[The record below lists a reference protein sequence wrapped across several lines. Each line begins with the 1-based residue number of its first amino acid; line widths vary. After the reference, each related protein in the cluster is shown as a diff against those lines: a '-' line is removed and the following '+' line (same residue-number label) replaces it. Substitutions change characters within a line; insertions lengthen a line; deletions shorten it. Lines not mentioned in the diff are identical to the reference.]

1 LWFVP
6 DEDGLSPRVSL
17 HIIGAIMNIASLSR
31 LALAMVVFAMGFV
44 TSFAQQRPGPE
55 GFQAKVLDN
64 NAGAQY
70 VMLGWFG
77 VQGNDVPDSYNVY
90 QASKETEDITK
101 FTKIGSVVVDPAKP
115 PRENYY
121 TYNVENLAAGTY
133 TFFVR
138 AVWGN
143 EESARTMIKVVT
155 IKDKNEKKVVFV
167 SVPVKNG
174 SEGKRYTYPVRAE
187 TNAGTKIRY
196 GIVNGPEGMTID
208 QETGLIVWEN
218 PRAGRY
224 EIKIKA
230 WVEVGGQIV
239 MVYQYYVLEISGDKP
254 KTETCATFKGAVT
267 IEGANAT
274 ANGVV
279 TAWRMERIVR
289 TPNGDTTTTFRPVYT
304 AKIVAGRY
312 ELKVPAGTYKLRVE
326 GETFLAEWYDNV
338 VELADA
344 KTVSIAC
351 DQFETIDFV
360 VTKRAEPVKVVIAG
374 RVFDAETEAGLKALV
389 VFEVRSRDP
398 LAANALMRRVV
409 AETNAEGYY
418 EVKIQAGIPYIGT
431 ATVIGRDKQ
440 SEYLVEFWNNTNDA
454 SQASTI
460 TLTANED
467 GFRFPMDK
475 RPVYQNG
482 FTGTMKNFYT
492 SAGVTGKVVA
502 HQLVSRAKENGDSV
516 IVKNKAITVETDA
529 NGNYSFTNLTP
540 GVYIVFGMPGTRPYI
555 PGWMRMGE
563 KAAGSWLNATRV
575 EVGDVMVAVQYDIL
589 LDTAK
594 GERGKGRV
602 RGWVYDKRGG
612 IVHKVGEETPQ
623 GDAAVVGTLVL
634 ARDEQ
639 GDVVDFAMSVNEG
652 AYELTELSYGTV
664 TLEADRVDYTPSVQT
679 ITVDDQNLDQ
689 EVSIG
694 LVMSTTS
701 VDVPVDAVGTRVNL
715 FPNPT
720 AASASLRF
728 VATQGTATI
737 RVVSMTGVTLATQT
751 VDVVAGETT
760 MQLATSQ
767 LPAGMVMVHVTN
779 GTTSFALPLQ
789 IVR

>member
-1 LWFVP
+1 
-6 DEDGLSPRVSL
+6 
-17 HIIGAIMNIASLSR
+17 MNIASLSR

-44 TSFAQQRPGPE
+44 ASFAQQRPGPE
-55 GFQAKVLDN
+55 GFQAKILDN
-64 NAGAQY
+64 NAGSQY
-70 VMLGWFG
+70 VMLGWYG
-77 VQGNDVPDSYNVY
+77 IKGNDVPDSYNVY
-90 QASKETEDITK
+90 QASKETEDLTK

-115 PRENYY
+115 PRDDFY

-155 IKDKNEKKVVFV
+155 IKDKSEKKVIIV
-167 SVPVKNG
+167 SVPLKNG
-174 SEGKRYTYPVRAE
+174 SAGKRYTYPVRAE
-187 TNAGTKIRY
+187 TNAGTKIHY

-208 QETGLIVWEN
+208 QETGVIVWED

-230 WVEVGGQIV
+230 WVEVNGQIV
-239 MVYQYYVLEISGDKP
+239 MVYQYYVLEIGGDKP
-254 KTETCATFKGAVT
+254 KTEACATFKGTVT

-274 ANGVV
+274 ASGIV

-289 TPNGDTTTTFRPVYT
+289 TPNGDTSVGYRPVYT
-304 AKIVAGRY
+304 AKVVGGKY
-312 ELKVPAGTYKLRVE
+312 ELKIPAGTYKLRVE
-326 GETFLAEWYDNV
+326 GEAFVAEWFEDAI
-338 VELADA
+338 ELADA
-344 KTVSIAC
+344 ASL
-351 DQFETIDFV
+351 TIDCNQFKTANFAV
-360 VTKRAEPVKVVIAG
+360 AKRAEAVKVVITG
-374 RVFDAETEAGLKALV
+374 RVFDAETNGGLKALV

-398 LAANALMRRVV
+398 QAANAQMRRVV
-409 AETNAEGYY
+409 AETNADGLY
-418 EVKIQAGIPYIGT
+418 EVRIQAGIPYIGT
-431 ATVIGRDKQ
+431 ATVLGRDKQ
-440 SEYLVEFWNNTNDA
+440 MEYLVEFWNNTNDA
-454 SQASTI
+454 TQATTI
-460 TLTANED
+460 NISANED
-467 GFRFPMDK
+467 GIDFPMDK

-502 HQLVSRAKENGDSV
+502 HQLVGRTKENGDSV
-516 IVKNKAITVETDA
+516 IIKNKAYSVETDA
-529 NGNYSFTNLTP
+529 NGNYAFANLTP
-540 GVYIVFGMPGTRPYI
+540 GVYIVFGMPGARPYI

-563 KAAGSWLNATRV
+563 KAVGSWLNATRV
-575 EVGDVMVAVQYDIL
+575 EVGDMMVALQHDIL

-623 GDAAVVGTLVL
+623 GNAAVVGTLIL

-639 GDVVDFAMSVNEG
+639 GDVIDFAMSENEG

-664 TLEADRVDYTPSVQT
+664 TLEADRVEYTPTVET
-679 ITVDDQNLDQ
+679 ITVDNQRLDQ

-715 FPNPT
+715 FPNPA

-728 VATQGTATI
+728 IASAGTATI
-737 RVVSMTGVTLATQT
+737 RVVSITGVTLATQT
-751 VDVVAGETT
+751 VDVLAGEAT
-760 MQLATSQ
+760 MELATAS
-767 LPAGMVMVHVTN
+767 LPSGMVMVHVTN
-779 GTTSFALPLQ
+779 GTTNFALPLQ
-789 IVR
+789 IIR

>member
-1 LWFVP
+1 MKF
-6 DEDGLSPRVSL
+6 
-17 HIIGAIMNIASLSR
+17 ASLSR

-44 TSFAQQRPGPE
+44 ASFAQQRPGPD

-64 NAGAQY
+64 NAGSQY
-70 VMLGWFG
+70 VMLGWYG
-77 VQGNDVPDSYNVY
+77 IKGNDVPDSYSVY
-90 QASKETEDITK
+90 QASKETEDLTK

-115 PRENYY
+115 PRDNFY

-155 IKDKNEKKVVFV
+155 IKDKSEKKVIIV
-167 SVPVKNG
+167 SVPLKNG
-174 SEGKRYTYPVRAE
+174 SAGKRYTYPVRAE
-187 TNAGTKIRY
+187 TNAGTKIQY

-208 QETGLIVWEN
+208 QVTGLIVWEN

-230 WVEVGGQIV
+230 WVEVNGQIITT
-239 MVYQYYVLEISGDKP
+239 YQYYVLEIGGDKP
-254 KTETCATFKGAVT
+254 KTETCATFKGT
-267 IEGANAT
+267 ITVEGSSST

-289 TPNGDTTTTFRPVYT
+289 SPNGDTTESYRPVYS
-304 AKIVAGRY
+304 AKIAQGRY

-326 GETFLAEWYDNV
+326 GEAFVAEWFEDAA
-338 VELADA
+338 ELVDA
-344 KTVSIAC
+344 QSVTIEC
-351 DQFETIDFV
+351 DQFKTANFTV
-360 VTKRAEPVKVVIAG
+360 AKRAEAVKVVIAG
-374 RVFDAETEAGLKALV
+374 RVFDAETNGGLKALV

-398 LAANALMRRVV
+398 QAANAQMRRIV
-409 AETNAEGYY
+409 AESNADGYY

-431 ATVIGRDKQ
+431 ATVLGRDKQ
-440 SEYLVEFWNNTNDA
+440 LEYLVEFWNNTNDA
-454 SQASTI
+454 TQATTI
-460 TLTANED
+460 NISANED
-467 GFRFPMDK
+467 GIDFPMDK

-482 FTGTMKNFYT
+482 FSGTMKNFYT
-492 SAGVTGKVVA
+492 SAGVAGKVVA
-502 HQLVSRAKENGDSV
+502 HQLVGRISNGDSV
-516 IVKNKAITVETDA
+516 IVKNKAFSVETDA
-529 NGNYSFTNLTP
+529 DGNYAFANLTP
-540 GVYIVFGMPGTRPYI
+540 GVYIVFGMPTARPYI

-563 KAAGSWLNATRV
+563 KAVGSWLNATRV
-575 EVGDVMVAVQYDIL
+575 EVGDMMVALQHDIL

-612 IVHKVGEETPQ
+612 IIHKVGEETPQ
-623 GDAAVVGTLVL
+623 GNAAVVGTLIL

-639 GDVVDFAMSVNEG
+639 GDVIDFALSGNEG
-652 AYELTELSYGTV
+652 AYELTELAYGTV
-664 TLEADRVDYTPSVQT
+664 TLEADRLEYTPSVQT
-679 ITVDDQNLDQ
+679 ITVDDQRLDQ

-715 FPNPT
+715 FPNPA

-728 VATQGTATI
+728 IASAGTATI

-760 MQLATSQ
+760 MQLATAS
-767 LPAGMVMVHVTN
+767 LPSGMVMVHVTN
-779 GTTSFALPLQ
+779 GTTNFALPLQ

>member
-1 LWFVP
+1 
-6 DEDGLSPRVSL
+6 
-17 HIIGAIMNIASLSR
+17 MKIASLSR

-44 TSFAQQRPGPE
+44 ASFAQQRPGPE

-64 NAGAQY
+64 NAGSQY
-70 VMLGWFG
+70 VMLGWYG
-77 VQGNDVPDSYNVY
+77 MQGSDVPDSYNVY
-90 QASKETEDITK
+90 QASKETEDLTK

-115 PRENYY
+115 PRENFY

-155 IKDKNEKKVVFV
+155 VKDKSEKKVIIV

-174 SEGKRYTYPVRAE
+174 SAGKRYTYPVRAE

-208 QETGLIVWEN
+208 QETGLIIWEN

-230 WVEVGGQIV
+230 WVEVNGQIV
-239 MVYQYYVLEISGDKP
+239 TVYQYYVLEICGDKP
-254 KTETCATFKGAVT
+254 KEETCATFKGAVT

-274 ANGVV
+274 ASGVV

-289 TPNGDTTTTFRPVYT
+289 TPNGDTSVGYRPVYT
-304 AKIVAGRY
+304 AKIVAGKY

-326 GETFLAEWYDNV
+326 GEAFVAEWFEDA

-344 KTVSIAC
+344 ASLTLDC
-351 DQFETIDFV
+351 DQFKTANFV
-360 VTKRAEPVKVVIAG
+360 VAKRAEAVKVVIAG
-374 RVFDAETEAGLKALV
+374 RVFDAETNGGLKALV

-409 AETNAEGYY
+409 AETNADGYY
-418 EVKIQAGIPYIGT
+418 EVRIQAGIPYIGT
-431 ATVIGRDKQ
+431 ATVLGRDKQ
-440 SEYLVEFWNNTNDA
+440 LEYLVEFWNNTNDA
-454 SQASTI
+454 TQATTI
-460 TLTANED
+460 NISANED
-467 GFRFPMDK
+467 GIDFPMDK

-502 HQLVSRAKENGDSV
+502 HQLVGRTKEDGDSV
-516 IVKNKAITVETDA
+516 IIKNKAYSVETDA
-529 NGNYSFTNLTP
+529 NGNYAFANLTP
-540 GVYIVFGMPGTRPYI
+540 GVYIVFGMPSTRPYI

-563 KAAGSWLNATRV
+563 TAAGSWLNATRV
-575 EVGDVMVAVQYDIL
+575 SVDDAMVAVQHDIL

-623 GDAAVVGTLVL
+623 GNAAVVGTLIL

-639 GDVVDFAMSVNEG
+639 GDVIDFAMSENEG

-664 TLEADRVDYTPSVQT
+664 TLEADRVEYTPTVET
-679 ITVDDQNLDQ
+679 ITVDNQRLDQ

-715 FPNPT
+715 FPNPA

-728 VATQGTATI
+728 IATTGTATI

-751 VDVVAGETT
+751 VEVVAGETT
-760 MQLATSQ
+760 MQLATAS
-767 LPAGMVMVHVTN
+767 LPSGMVMVHVTN
-779 GTTSFALPLQ
+779 GTTNFALPLQ

>member
-1 LWFVP
+1 
-6 DEDGLSPRVSL
+6 
-17 HIIGAIMNIASLSR
+17 MNVASLSR

-44 TSFAQQRPGPE
+44 ASFAQQRPGPE

-64 NAGAQY
+64 SNGSQY

-77 VQGNDVPDSYNVY
+77 MQGNDVPGSYNVY
-90 QASKETEDITK
+90 QASKETEDLTK

-115 PRENYY
+115 PRENFY

-155 IKDKNEKKVVFV
+155 IKDKSEKKVIIV
-167 SVPVKNG
+167 SVPLKNG
-174 SEGKRYTYPVRAE
+174 SAGKRYTYPVRAE

-208 QETGLIVWEN
+208 QETGLIVWES

-230 WVEVGGQIV
+230 WVEVGGQII
-239 MVYQYYVLEISGDKP
+239 MTYQTYVLEISGDTP
-254 KTETCATFKGAVT
+254 KTETCAAFKGIVS
-267 IEGANAT
+267 IDGSNAA

-289 TPNGDTTTTFRPVYT
+289 TPNGDTTESFRPVYS
-304 AKIVAGRY
+304 AKVIQGRY

-326 GETFLAEWYDNV
+326 GESFVAEWFENV
-338 VELADA
+338 IELADA
-344 KTVSIAC
+344 KSVTIEC
-351 DQFETIDFV
+351 DQKETIDFV
-360 VTKRAEPVKVVIAG
+360 VAKRAEAVKVVIAG
-374 RVFDAETEAGLKALV
+374 RVFDAETNAGLKALV

-409 AETNAEGYY
+409 AETNADGYY

-431 ATVIGRDKQ
+431 ATVLGRDKQ
-440 SEYLVEFWNNTNDA
+440 LEYLVEFWNNTNDA
-454 SQASTI
+454 TQATTI
-460 TLTANED
+460 NISANED
-467 GFRFPMDK
+467 GVNFPMDK

-516 IVKNKAITVETDA
+516 IVKNKAYSVETDA
-529 NGNYSFTNLTP
+529 NGNYAFANLTP
-540 GVYIVFGMPGTRPYI
+540 GVYIVFGMPTARPYI

-563 KAAGSWLNATRV
+563 KAVGSWLNASRV
-575 EVGDVMVAVQYDIL
+575 EVGEVMTAVQHDIL

-612 IVHKVGEETPQ
+612 IIHKVGEETPQ
-623 GDAAVVGTLVL
+623 GNAAVVGTLIL

-639 GDVVDFAMSVNEG
+639 GDVIDFAMSGNEG
-652 AYELTELSYGTV
+652 AYELTELAYGTV
-664 TLEADRVDYTPSVQT
+664 TLEADRLEYAPSVQT
-679 ITVDDQNLDQ
+679 ITVDDQRLDQ

-715 FPNPT
+715 FPNPA

-728 VATQGTATI
+728 IATTGTATI

-760 MQLATSQ
+760 MQLATAS
-767 LPAGMVMVHVTN
+767 LPSGMVMVHVTN
-779 GTTSFALPLQ
+779 GTTNFALPLQ
-789 IVR
+789 IIR

>member
-1 LWFVP
+1 
-6 DEDGLSPRVSL
+6 
-17 HIIGAIMNIASLSR
+17 MKIASLSR

-44 TSFAQQRPGPE
+44 ASFAQQRPGPE

-64 NAGAQY
+64 NAGSQY
-70 VMLGWFG
+70 VMLGWYG
-77 VQGNDVPDSYNVY
+77 MQGSDVPDSYNVY
-90 QASKETEDITK
+90 QASKETEDLTK
-101 FTKIGSVVVDPAKP
+101 FTKIGSVVVDAAKP
-115 PRENYY
+115 PRENFY

-155 IKDKNEKKVVFV
+155 VKDKSEKKVIIV

-174 SEGKRYTYPVRAE
+174 SAGKRYTYPVRAE

-208 QETGLIVWEN
+208 QETGLIIWEN

-230 WVEVGGQIV
+230 WVEVNGQIV
-239 MVYQYYVLEISGDKP
+239 TVYQYYVLEIGGDKP
-254 KTETCATFKGAVT
+254 KEETCATFKGAVT

-274 ANGVV
+274 ASGVV

-289 TPNGDTTTTFRPVYT
+289 TPNGDTSVGYRPVYT
-304 AKIVAGRY
+304 AKIVAGKY

-326 GETFLAEWYDNV
+326 GEAFVAEWFEDA

-344 KTVSIAC
+344 ASLTLDC
-351 DQFETIDFV
+351 DQFKTANFV
-360 VTKRAEPVKVVIAG
+360 VAKRAEAVKVVIAG
-374 RVFDAETEAGLKALV
+374 RVVDAETNGGLKALV

-409 AETNAEGYY
+409 AETNADGYY
-418 EVKIQAGIPYIGT
+418 EVRIQAGIPYIGT
-431 ATVIGRDKQ
+431 ATVLGRDKQ
-440 SEYLVEFWNNTNDA
+440 LEYLVEFWNNTNDA
-454 SQASTI
+454 TQATTI
-460 TLTANED
+460 NISANED
-467 GFRFPMDK
+467 GIDFPMDK

-502 HQLVSRAKENGDSV
+502 HQLVGRTKEDGDSV
-516 IVKNKAITVETDA
+516 IIKNKAYSVETDA
-529 NGNYSFTNLTP
+529 NGNYAFANLTP
-540 GVYIVFGMPGTRPYI
+540 GVYIVFGMPSTRPYI
-555 PGWMRMGE
+555 PGWMRTGE
-563 KAAGSWLNATRV
+563 TAAGSWLNATRV
-575 EVGDVMVAVQYDIL
+575 SVDDAMVAVQHDIL

-623 GDAAVVGTLVL
+623 GNAAVVGTLIL

-639 GDVVDFAMSVNEG
+639 GDVIDFAMSENEG

-664 TLEADRVDYTPSVQT
+664 TLEADRVEYTPTVET
-679 ITVDDQNLDQ
+679 ITVDNQRLDQ

-715 FPNPT
+715 FPNPA

-728 VATQGTATI
+728 IATTGTATI

-751 VDVVAGETT
+751 VEVTAGEAT

>member
-1 LWFVP
+1 
-6 DEDGLSPRVSL
+6 
-17 HIIGAIMNIASLSR
+17 
-31 LALAMVVFAMGFV
+31 
-44 TSFAQQRPGPE
+44 
-55 GFQAKVLDN
+55 
-64 NAGAQY
+64 
-70 VMLGWFG
+70 
-77 VQGNDVPDSYNVY
+77 
-90 QASKETEDITK
+90 
-101 FTKIGSVVVDPAKP
+101 
-115 PRENYY
+115 
-121 TYNVENLAAGTY
+121 
-133 TFFVR
+133 
-138 AVWGN
+138 
-143 EESARTMIKVVT
+143 
-155 IKDKNEKKVVFV
+155 
-167 SVPVKNG
+167 
-174 SEGKRYTYPVRAE
+174 
-187 TNAGTKIRY
+187 
-196 GIVNGPEGMTID
+196 
-208 QETGLIVWEN
+208 
-218 PRAGRY
+218 
-224 EIKIKA
+224 
-230 WVEVGGQIV
+230 
-239 MVYQYYVLEISGDKP
+239 
-254 KTETCATFKGAVT
+254 
-267 IEGANAT
+267 
-274 ANGVV
+274 
-279 TAWRMERIVR
+279 
-289 TPNGDTTTTFRPVYT
+289 
-304 AKIVAGRY
+304 
-312 ELKVPAGTYKLRVE
+312 
-326 GETFLAEWYDNV
+326 
-338 VELADA
+338 
-344 KTVSIAC
+344 
-351 DQFETIDFV
+351 
-360 VTKRAEPVKVVIAG
+360 
-374 RVFDAETEAGLKALV
+374 
-389 VFEVRSRDP
+389 
-398 LAANALMRRVV
+398 
-409 AETNAEGYY
+409 
-418 EVKIQAGIPYIGT
+418 
-431 ATVIGRDKQ
+431 
-440 SEYLVEFWNNTNDA
+440 
-454 SQASTI
+454 
-460 TLTANED
+460 
-467 GFRFPMDK
+467 MDK

-482 FTGTMKNFYT
+482 FSGTMKNFYT
-492 SAGVTGKVVA
+492 NAGVTGKVVA

-529 NGNYSFTNLTP
+529 NGNYNFTNLTP

-575 EVGDVMVAVQYDIL
+575 EVGDAMVAVQHDIL

-639 GDVVDFAMSVNEG
+639 GDIVDFAMSVNEG

-751 VDVVAGETT
+751 VDVATGETT

>member
-1 LWFVP
+1 MKF
-6 DEDGLSPRVSL
+6 
-17 HIIGAIMNIASLSR
+17 ASLTR

-44 TSFAQQRPGPE
+44 ASFAQQRPGPD
-55 GFQAKVLDN
+55 GFQAKVLEN
-64 NAGAQY
+64 NAGSQY
-70 VMLGWFG
+70 VMLGWYG
-77 VQGNDVPDSYNVY
+77 IKGNDVPDSYNVY
-90 QASKETEDITK
+90 QASKETEDLTK

-115 PRENYY
+115 PRDNFY
-121 TYNVENLAAGTY
+121 TFNVENLAAGTY

-155 IKDKNEKKVVFV
+155 IKDKSEKKVIIV
-167 SVPVKNG
+167 SVPLKNG
-174 SEGKRYTYPVRAE
+174 SAGKRYTYPVRAE
-187 TNAGTKIRY
+187 TNAGTKIQY

-208 QETGLIVWEN
+208 QVTGLIVWEN

-230 WVEVGGQIV
+230 WIEVNGQVITT
-239 MVYQYYVLEISGDKP
+239 YQYYVLEIGGDKP
-254 KTETCATFKGAVT
+254 KAETCATFKGAVT

-289 TPNGDTTTTFRPVYT
+289 TPTGDTTESYRPVYS
-304 AKIVAGRY
+304 AKIAQGRY

-326 GETFLAEWYDNV
+326 GEAFVAEWFEDA
-338 VELADA
+338 VELVDA
-344 KTVSIAC
+344 QSVTIEC
-351 DQFETIDFV
+351 DQFKTANFAV
-360 VTKRAEPVKVVIAG
+360 AKRAEPVKVVVSG
-374 RVFDAETEAGLKALV
+374 RVFDAETNGGLKALV

-409 AETNAEGYY
+409 AETNADGYY

-431 ATVIGRDKQ
+431 ATVLGRDKQ
-440 SEYLVEFWNNTNDA
+440 LEYLVEFWNNTNDA
-454 SQASTI
+454 TQATTI
-460 TLTANED
+460 NISANED
-467 GFRFPMDK
+467 GIDFPMDK

-492 SAGVTGKVVA
+492 SAGVAGKVVA
-502 HQLVSRAKENGDSV
+502 HQLVGRISNGDSV
-516 IVKNKAITVETDA
+516 IIKNKAYSVETDA
-529 NGNYSFTNLTP
+529 NGNYAFANLTP
-540 GVYIVFGMPGTRPYI
+540 GVYIVFGMPTARPYI

-563 KAAGSWLNATRV
+563 KAVGSWLNATRV
-575 EVGDVMVAVQYDIL
+575 EVGDMMVALQHDIL

-623 GDAAVVGTLVL
+623 GNAAVVGTLIL

-639 GDVVDFAMSVNEG
+639 GDVIDFAMSENEG

-664 TLEADRVDYTPSVQT
+664 TLEADRVEYTPTVET
-679 ITVDDQNLDQ
+679 ITVDNQRLDQ

-715 FPNPT
+715 FPNPA

-728 VATQGTATI
+728 IATTGTATI

-760 MQLATSQ
+760 MQLATAS
-767 LPAGMVMVHVTN
+767 LPSGMVMVHVTN
-779 GTTSFALPLQ
+779 GTTNFALPLQ
-789 IVR
+789 IIR

>member
-1 LWFVP
+1 
-6 DEDGLSPRVSL
+6 
-17 HIIGAIMNIASLSR
+17 MNAASLSR
-31 LALAMVVFAMGFV
+31 LALALVVFAMGFV
-44 TSFAQQRPGPE
+44 SSLAQQRPGPQ
-55 GFQAKVLDN
+55 GFQAKLLAN
-64 NAGAQY
+64 NAGSKY
-70 VMLGWFG
+70 VLLGWNG
-77 VQGNDVPDSYNVY
+77 IDGNDIPNAYNVY
-90 QASKETEDITK
+90 QASGETEDLTK
-101 FTKIGSVVVDPAKP
+101 FEKIGSVVVDPATP
-115 PRENYY
+115 PRENFY
-121 TYNVENLAAGTY
+121 TYAVENLAAGTY

-143 EESARTMIKVVT
+143 EESARTPIKVIT
-155 IKDKNEKKVVFV
+155 IATTSEKKITVV
-167 SVPVKNG
+167 SKPVQVG
-174 SEGKRYTYPVRAE
+174 TVGQRYTYTVRAE
-187 TNAGTKIRY
+187 ANFDGTIRY
-196 GIVNGPEGMTID
+196 GIVNGPDGMTINA
-208 QETGLIVWEN
+208 ETGVITWES

-224 EIKIKA
+224 EIKVKA
-230 WVEVGGQIV
+230 WIEVNGMIV
-239 MVYQYYVLEISGDKP
+239 IGYQTYVLEIGEDKP
-254 KTETCATFKGAVT
+254 KAETCATFKGSVT
-267 IEGANAT
+267 IDGANAT
-274 ANGVV
+274 ANGIV

-312 ELKVPAGTYKLRVE
+312 ELKLPAGTYKLRVE
-326 GETFLAEWYDNV
+326 GEAFLAEWYDNA

-344 KTVSIAC
+344 KTVTIECTQS
-351 DQFETIDFV
+351 ETINFV
-360 VTKRAEPVKVVIAG
+360 VAKRAEPVKVVIAG

-409 AETNAEGYY
+409 AETNADGYF
-418 EVKIQAGIPYIGT
+418 EAKIQAGVPYIGT

-454 SQASTI
+454 TQATTI

-482 FTGTMKNFYT
+482 FSGTMKNFYT
-492 SAGVTGKVVA
+492 NAGVTGKVVA

-529 NGNYSFTNLTP
+529 SGNYSFTNLTP
-540 GVYIVFGMPGTRPYI
+540 GVYIVFGMPGARPYI
-555 PGWMRMGE
+555 PSWMRMGE

-575 EVGDVMVAVQYDIL
+575 EVGDAMVAVQYDIL

-612 IVHKVGEETPQ
+612 IIRKVGEETPQ
-623 GDAAVVGTLVL
+623 GDAAVMGTLVL

-639 GDVVDFAMSVNEG
+639 GDVIDFAMSVNEG

-679 ITVDDQNLDQ
+679 ITVDDQRLDQ
-689 EVSIG
+689 EISIG

-720 AASASLRF
+720 STSASLRF

-751 VDVVAGETT
+751 VEVSAGEAT

>member
-1 LWFVP
+1 
-6 DEDGLSPRVSL
+6 
-17 HIIGAIMNIASLSR
+17 MNIASLSR

-44 TSFAQQRPGPE
+44 ASFAQQRPGPE
-55 GFQAKVLDN
+55 GFQAKILDN
-64 NAGAQY
+64 NAGLQY
-70 VMLGWFG
+70 VMLGWYG
-77 VQGNDVPDSYNVY
+77 IKGNDVPDSYNVY
-90 QASKETEDITK
+90 QASKETEDLTK

-115 PRENYY
+115 PRDDFY
-121 TYNVENLAAGTY
+121 TYNVENLADGTY

-155 IKDKNEKKVVFV
+155 IKDKSEKKVIIV
-167 SVPVKNG
+167 SVPLKNG
-174 SEGKRYTYPVRAE
+174 SAGKRYTYPVRAE
-187 TNAGTKIRY
+187 TNAGTKIHY

-208 QETGLIVWEN
+208 QETGVIVWED

-230 WVEVGGQIV
+230 WVEVNGQIV
-239 MVYQYYVLEISGDKP
+239 MVYQYYVLEIGGDKP
-254 KTETCATFKGAVT
+254 KTEACATFKGTVT

-274 ANGVV
+274 ASGIV

-289 TPNGDTTTTFRPVYT
+289 TPNGDTSVGYRPVYT
-304 AKIVAGRY
+304 AKVVGGKY
-312 ELKVPAGTYKLRVE
+312 ELKIPAGTYKLRVE
-326 GETFLAEWYDNV
+326 GEAFVAEWFEDAI
-338 VELADA
+338 ELVDA
-344 KTVSIAC
+344 ASLSIDC
-351 DQFETIDFV
+351 DQFKTANFTV
-360 VTKRAEPVKVVIAG
+360 AKRAEAVKVVITG
-374 RVFDAETEAGLKALV
+374 RVFDAETNGGLKALV

-398 LAANALMRRVV
+398 LAANAQMRRVV
-409 AETNAEGYY
+409 AETNADGLY
-418 EVKIQAGIPYIGT
+418 EVRIQAGIPYIGT
-431 ATVIGRDKQ
+431 ATVLGRDKQ
-440 SEYLVEFWNNTNDA
+440 LEYLVEFWNNTNDA
-454 SQASTI
+454 TQATTI
-460 TLTANED
+460 NISANED
-467 GFRFPMDK
+467 GIDFPMDK

-502 HQLVSRAKENGDSV
+502 HQLVGRTKENGDSV
-516 IVKNKAITVETDA
+516 IIKSKAYSVETDA
-529 NGNYSFTNLTP
+529 NGNYAFANLTP
-540 GVYIVFGMPGTRPYI
+540 GVYIVFGMPGVRPYI

-563 KAAGSWLNATRV
+563 KAVGSWLNATRV
-575 EVGDVMVAVQYDIL
+575 EVGDMMVALQHDIL

-623 GDAAVVGTLVL
+623 GNAAVVGTLIL

-639 GDVVDFAMSVNEG
+639 GDVIDFAMSENEG

-664 TLEADRVDYTPSVQT
+664 TLEADRVEYTPTVET
-679 ITVDDQNLDQ
+679 ITVDNQRLDQ

-715 FPNPT
+715 FPNPA

-728 VATQGTATI
+728 IASAGTATI
-737 RVVSMTGVTLATQT
+737 RVVSMTGVTLAIQT

-760 MQLATSQ
+760 MQLATAS
-767 LPAGMVMVHVTN
+767 LPSGMVMVHVTN
-779 GTTSFALPLQ
+779 GTTNFALPLQ
-789 IVR
+789 IIR

>member
-1 LWFVP
+1 
-6 DEDGLSPRVSL
+6 
-17 HIIGAIMNIASLSR
+17 MNIASLSR

-44 TSFAQQRPGPE
+44 SSFAQQRPGPD

-64 NAGAQY
+64 NAGSQY
-70 VMLGWFG
+70 VMLGWYG
-77 VQGNDVPDSYNVY
+77 VKGNDVPDSYNVY
-90 QASKETEDITK
+90 QAPKETEDLTK

-115 PRENYY
+115 PRENFY

-155 IKDKNEKKVVFV
+155 IKDKSEKKVIIV
-167 SVPVKNG
+167 SVPLKNG
-174 SEGKRYTYPVRAE
+174 SAGKRYTYPVRAE

-196 GIVNGPEGMTID
+196 GIVNGPEGLTID

-230 WVEVGGQIV
+230 WVEVNGQII
-239 MVYQYYVLEISGDKP
+239 MTYQSYVLEIGGDKP
-254 KTETCATFKGAVT
+254 KTETCATFKGT
-267 IEGANAT
+267 ITVEGSSST
-274 ANGVV
+274 ANGIV

-289 TPNGDTTTTFRPVYT
+289 TPTGDTTESYRPVYS
-304 AKIVAGRY
+304 AKIAQGRY

-326 GETFLAEWYDNV
+326 GEAFVAEWYEDA
-338 VELADA
+338 VELVDA
-344 KTVSIAC
+344 QSVTIEC
-351 DQFETIDFV
+351 DQFKTANFAV
-360 VTKRAEPVKVVIAG
+360 AKRAEPVKVVVSG
-374 RVFDAETEAGLKALV
+374 RVFDAETNGGLKALV

-398 LAANALMRRVV
+398 QAANAQMRRIV
-409 AETNAEGYY
+409 AESNADGYY

-431 ATVIGRDKQ
+431 ATVLGRDKQ
-440 SEYLVEFWNNTNDA
+440 LEYLVEFWNNTNDA
-454 SQASTI
+454 TQATTI
-460 TLTANED
+460 NISANED
-467 GFRFPMDK
+467 GVNFPMDK

-482 FTGTMKNFYT
+482 FSGTMKNFYT
-492 SAGVTGKVVA
+492 NAGVAGKVVA
-502 HQLVSRAKENGDSV
+502 HQLVGRISNGDSV
-516 IVKNKAITVETDA
+516 IVKNKAFSVETDA
-529 NGNYSFTNLTP
+529 DGNYAFANLTP
-540 GVYIVFGMPGTRPYI
+540 GVYIVFGMPTARPYI

-563 KAAGSWLNATRV
+563 KAVGSWLNATRV
-575 EVGDVMVAVQYDIL
+575 EVGDIMVALQHDIL

-623 GDAAVVGTLVL
+623 GNAAVVGTLVL

-639 GDVVDFAMSVNEG
+639 GDVIDFAMSGNEG
-652 AYELTELSYGTV
+652 AYELTELAYGTV
-664 TLEADRVDYTPSVQT
+664 TLEADRLEYAPSVQT
-679 ITVDDQNLDQ
+679 ITVDDQRLDQ

-715 FPNPT
+715 FPNPA

-728 VATQGTATI
+728 IASAGTASI

-751 VDVVAGETT
+751 VDVAGGETT
-760 MQLATSQ
+760 MQLATSS
-767 LPAGMVMVHVTN
+767 LPSGMVMVHVTN

>member
-1 LWFVP
+1 MKF
-6 DEDGLSPRVSL
+6 
-17 HIIGAIMNIASLSR
+17 ASLSR

-44 TSFAQQRPGPE
+44 ASFAQQRPGPD

-64 NAGAQY
+64 NAGSQY
-70 VMLGWFG
+70 VMLGWYG
-77 VQGNDVPDSYNVY
+77 IKGNDVPDSYSVY
-90 QASKETEDITK
+90 QASKETEDLTK

-115 PRENYY
+115 PRDNFY

-155 IKDKNEKKVVFV
+155 IKDKSEKKVIIV
-167 SVPVKNG
+167 SVPLKNG
-174 SEGKRYTYPVRAE
+174 SAGKRYTYPVRAE
-187 TNAGTKIRY
+187 TNAGTKIQY

-208 QETGLIVWEN
+208 QVTGLIVWEN

-230 WVEVGGQIV
+230 WVEVNGQIITT
-239 MVYQYYVLEISGDKP
+239 YQYYVLEIGGDKP
-254 KTETCATFKGAVT
+254 KTETCATFKGT
-267 IEGANAT
+267 ITVEGSSST

-289 TPNGDTTTTFRPVYT
+289 SPNGDTTESYRPVYS
-304 AKIVAGRY
+304 AKIAQGRY

-326 GETFLAEWYDNV
+326 GEAFVAEWFEDAA
-338 VELADA
+338 ELVDA
-344 KTVSIAC
+344 QSVTIEC
-351 DQFETIDFV
+351 DQFKTANFV
-360 VTKRAEPVKVVIAG
+360 VAKRAEAVKVVIAG
-374 RVFDAETEAGLKALV
+374 RVFDAETKGGLKALV

-398 LAANALMRRVV
+398 QAANAQMRRIV
-409 AETNAEGYY
+409 AESNADGYY

-431 ATVIGRDKQ
+431 ATVLGRDKQ
-440 SEYLVEFWNNTNDA
+440 LEYLVEFWNNTNDA
-454 SQASTI
+454 TQATTI
-460 TLTANED
+460 NISANED
-467 GFRFPMDK
+467 GIDFPMDK

-482 FTGTMKNFYT
+482 FSGTMKNFYT
-492 SAGVTGKVVA
+492 SAGVAGKVVA
-502 HQLVSRAKENGDSV
+502 HQLVGRISNGDSV
-516 IVKNKAITVETDA
+516 IVKNKAFSVETDA
-529 NGNYSFTNLTP
+529 DGNYAFANLTP
-540 GVYIVFGMPGTRPYI
+540 GVYIVFGMPTARPYI

-563 KAAGSWLNATRV
+563 KAVGSWLNATRV
-575 EVGDVMVAVQYDIL
+575 EVGDMMVALQHDIL

-612 IVHKVGEETPQ
+612 IIHKVGEETPQ
-623 GDAAVVGTLVL
+623 GNAAVVGTLIL

-639 GDVVDFAMSVNEG
+639 GDVIDFALSGNEG
-652 AYELTELSYGTV
+652 AYELTELAYGTV
-664 TLEADRVDYTPSVQT
+664 TLEADRLEYTPSVQT
-679 ITVDDQNLDQ
+679 ITVDDQRLDQ

-715 FPNPT
+715 FPNPA

-728 VATQGTATI
+728 IASAGTATI

-760 MQLATSQ
+760 MQLATAS
-767 LPAGMVMVHVTN
+767 LPSGMVMVHVTN
-779 GTTSFALPLQ
+779 GTTNFALPLQ

>member
-1 LWFVP
+1 MNTALLPRIV
-6 DEDGLSPRVSL
+6 LSMLVL
-17 HIIGAIMNIASLSR
+17 
-31 LALAMVVFAMGFV
+31 AMGFV
-44 TSFAQQRPGPE
+44 TAIAQQRPGPTE
-55 GFQAKVLDN
+55 FQAKVL
-64 NAGAQY
+64 ATSTGVQY
-70 VMLGWFG
+70 VQLGWLG
-77 VQGNDVPDSYNVY
+77 ITGNDMPSGYNVY
-90 QASKETEDITK
+90 QASGQTEDLTK
-101 FTKIGSVVVDPAKP
+101 FEKIGTVRVDPANP
-115 PRENYY
+115 PRENFY
-121 TYNVENLAAGTY
+121 TYAVERLTAGTY

-138 AVWGN
+138 AFWGN
-143 EESARTMIKVVT
+143 EESARTPIKVIT
-155 IKDKNEKKVVFV
+155 LATNAEKKVTIV
-167 SVPVKNG
+167 SKPVQVG
-174 SEGKRYTYPVRAE
+174 AAGQRYTYTVRAE
-187 TNAGTKIRY
+187 ANFDGKIRY
-196 GIVNGPEGMTID
+196 GIVNGPDGMTINA
-208 QETGLIVWEN
+208 ETGVITWEN
-218 PRAGRY
+218 ARAGRY
-224 EIKIKA
+224 EIKVKA
-230 WVEVGGQIV
+230 WIEVNGMIV
-239 MVYQYYVLEISGDKP
+239 IGYQTYVLEITEEKP
-254 KTETCATFKGAVT
+254 KAETCATFEGTVT
-267 IEGANAT
+267 IDGANAT

-312 ELKVPAGTYKLRVE
+312 ELKLPAGTYKLRVE
-326 GETFLAEWYDNV
+326 GEAFLAEWYDNV

-351 DQFETIDFV
+351 DQSETINFV
-360 VTKRAEPVKVVIAG
+360 VAKRAEPVKVVIAG

-431 ATVIGRDKQ
+431 ATVNGRDKQ

-516 IVKNKAITVETDA
+516 IEKNKAITVETDA

-575 EVGDVMVAVQYDIL
+575 EVGDAMVAVQYDIL

-612 IVHKVGEETPQ
+612 IIHKVGEETPQ

-639 GDVVDFAMSVNEG
+639 GDVVDFAMSINEG

-679 ITVDDQNLDQ
+679 ITVDDKNLDQ

-720 AASASLRF
+720 ASSASLRF

-737 RVVSMTGVTLATQT
+737 RIVSMTGVTLATQT
-751 VDVVAGETT
+751 VDVAAGETT

>member
-1 LWFVP
+1 
-6 DEDGLSPRVSL
+6 
-17 HIIGAIMNIASLSR
+17 MNIASLSR

-44 TSFAQQRPGPE
+44 ASFAQQRPGPE
-55 GFQAKVLDN
+55 GFQAKILDN
-64 NAGAQY
+64 NAGLQY
-70 VMLGWFG
+70 VMLGWYG
-77 VQGNDVPDSYNVY
+77 IKGNDVPDSYNVY
-90 QASKETEDITK
+90 QASKETEDLTK

-115 PRENYY
+115 PRDDFY
-121 TYNVENLAAGTY
+121 TYNVENLADGTY

-155 IKDKNEKKVVFV
+155 IKDKSEKKVIIV
-167 SVPVKNG
+167 SVPLKNG
-174 SEGKRYTYPVRAE
+174 SAGKRYTYPVRAE
-187 TNAGTKIRY
+187 TNAGTKIHY

-208 QETGLIVWEN
+208 QETGVIVWED

-230 WVEVGGQIV
+230 WVEVNGQIV
-239 MVYQYYVLEISGDKP
+239 MVYQYYVLEIGGDKP
-254 KTETCATFKGAVT
+254 KTEACATFKGTVT

-274 ANGVV
+274 ASGIV

-289 TPNGDTTTTFRPVYT
+289 TPNGDTSVGYRPVYT
-304 AKIVAGRY
+304 AKVVGGKY
-312 ELKVPAGTYKLRVE
+312 ELKIPAGTYKLRVE
-326 GETFLAEWYDNV
+326 GEAFVAEWFEDAI
-338 VELADA
+338 ELVDA
-344 KTVSIAC
+344 ASLSIDC
-351 DQFETIDFV
+351 DQFKTANFAV
-360 VTKRAEPVKVVIAG
+360 AKRAEAVKVVITG
-374 RVFDAETEAGLKALV
+374 RVFDAEINGGLKALV

-398 LAANALMRRVV
+398 LAANAQMRRVV
-409 AETNAEGYY
+409 AETNADGLY
-418 EVKIQAGIPYIGT
+418 EVRIQAGIPYIGT
-431 ATVIGRDKQ
+431 ATVLGRDKQ
-440 SEYLVEFWNNTNDA
+440 LEYLVEFWNNTNDA
-454 SQASTI
+454 TQATTI
-460 TLTANED
+460 NISANED
-467 GFRFPMDK
+467 GIDFPMDK

-502 HQLVSRAKENGDSV
+502 HQLVGRTKENGDSV
-516 IVKNKAITVETDA
+516 IIKSKAYSVETDA
-529 NGNYSFTNLTP
+529 NGNYAFANLTP
-540 GVYIVFGMPGTRPYI
+540 GVYIVFGMPGVRPYI

-563 KAAGSWLNATRV
+563 KAVGSWLNATRV
-575 EVGDVMVAVQYDIL
+575 EVGDMMVALQHDIL

-623 GDAAVVGTLVL
+623 GNAAVVGTLIL

-639 GDVVDFAMSVNEG
+639 GDVIDFAMSENEG

-664 TLEADRVDYTPSVQT
+664 TLEADRVEYTPTVET
-679 ITVDDQNLDQ
+679 ITVDNQRLDQ

-715 FPNPT
+715 FPNPA

-728 VATQGTATI
+728 IASAGTATI
-737 RVVSMTGVTLATQT
+737 RVVSMTGVTLAIQT

-760 MQLATSQ
+760 MQLATAS
-767 LPAGMVMVHVTN
+767 LPSGMVMVHVTN
-779 GTTSFALPLQ
+779 GTTNFALPLQ
-789 IVR
+789 IIR

>member
-1 LWFVP
+1 
-6 DEDGLSPRVSL
+6 
-17 HIIGAIMNIASLSR
+17 MNVASLSR

-44 TSFAQQRPGPE
+44 ASFAQQRPGPE

-64 NAGAQY
+64 SNGSQY

-77 VQGNDVPDSYNVY
+77 MQGNDVPGSYNVY
-90 QASKETEDITK
+90 QASKETEDLTK

-115 PRENYY
+115 PRENFY

-155 IKDKNEKKVVFV
+155 IKDKSEKKVIIV
-167 SVPVKNG
+167 SVPLKNG
-174 SEGKRYTYPVRAE
+174 SAGKRYTYPVRAE

-208 QETGLIVWEN
+208 QETGLIVWES

-230 WVEVGGQIV
+230 WVEVGGQII
-239 MVYQYYVLEISGDKP
+239 MTYQTYVLEIGGDKP
-254 KTETCATFKGAVT
+254 KEETCATFKGAVT

-289 TPNGDTTTTFRPVYT
+289 TPNGDTSVGYRPVYT
-304 AKIVAGRY
+304 AKIVAGKY

-326 GETFLAEWYDNV
+326 GEAFVAEWFENA

-344 KTVSIAC
+344 KSVTIEC
-351 DQFETIDFV
+351 DQAETINFV
-360 VTKRAEPVKVVIAG
+360 VAKRAEAVKVVIAG
-374 RVFDAETEAGLKALV
+374 RVFDAETNGGLKALV

-398 LAANALMRRVV
+398 LAANAQMRRVV
-409 AETNAEGYY
+409 AETNADGLY
-418 EVKIQAGIPYIGT
+418 EVRIQAGIPYIGT
-431 ATVIGRDKQ
+431 ATVLGRDKQ
-440 SEYLVEFWNNTNDA
+440 IEYLVEFWNNTNDA
-454 SQASTI
+454 TQATTI
-460 TLTANED
+460 NISANED
-467 GFRFPMDK
+467 GIDFPMDK

-492 SAGVTGKVVA
+492 SAGVNGKVVA
-502 HQLVSRAKENGDSV
+502 HQLVGRAKENGDSV
-516 IVKNKAITVETDA
+516 IIKNKAYSVETDA
-529 NGNYSFTNLTP
+529 NGNYAFANLTP
-540 GVYIVFGMPGTRPYI
+540 GVYIVFGMPGARPYI

-563 KAAGSWLNATRV
+563 KAVGSWLNATRV
-575 EVGDVMVAVQYDIL
+575 EVGDMMVALQHDIL

-623 GDAAVVGTLVL
+623 GNAAVVGTLIL

-639 GDVVDFAMSVNEG
+639 GDVIDFAMSENEG

-664 TLEADRVDYTPSVQT
+664 TLEADRVDYAPTVVT
-679 ITVDDQNLDQ
+679 IIVDNQRLDQ

-715 FPNPT
+715 FPNPA

-728 VATQGTATI
+728 IATTGTATI

-760 MQLATSQ
+760 MQLATAS
-767 LPAGMVMVHVTN
+767 LPSGMVMVHVTN
-779 GTTSFALPLQ
+779 GTTNFALPLQ
-789 IVR
+789 IIR